1 MTNQNS
7 DLDQLSAAEL
17 RQRLIV
23 AQEENQK
30 LNTIVATMVSELM
43 TPLNVINS
51 DGNLLLEAE
60 NDLFSPLNEKQTKA
74 VGYMQ
79 AGAVRSKEIFQD
91 AIKILTK
98 PEALENLESSL
109 VQDYRR
115 QLHEANQQLDN
126 LQNRKDALH
135 DLFLNFVHDFYTPL
149 TIILA
154 YTKLYQE
161 KQFLPSGSLEELVEI
176 FDSKAKMCLASFQI
190 FRSAYATIYASH
202 EDFDWQIMRL
212 NQLVDASEFEVQFE
226 MEEYPLL
233 RLPESFGQV
242 FRLLWYTFN
251 GVEPK
256 KLPLVVKKDRE
267 QLHLTIISEIH
278 NAMFSYD
285 IDSETNR
292 VSCNERPRLSS
303 ICIANEFVKKVGGT
317 MFIKSDAKTGS
328 TVILI
333 LPIYQQES

>member
-17 RQRLIV
+17 RQRLIA

-43 TPLNVINS
+43 TPLNVIREYAY
-51 DGNLLLEAE
+51 LLLDEE
-60 NDLFSPLNEKQTKA
+60 NAFYQPLDSQQAKA
-74 VGYMQ
+74 VDIMKK
-79 AGAVRSKEIFQD
+79 GAVRSNELLQETK
-91 AIKILTK
+91 KILTK
-98 PEALENLESSL
+98 ADTLENLESSL
-109 VQDYRR
+109 VQNYRR
-115 QLHEANQQLDN
+115 QLQEANQQLDN

-256 KLPLVVKKDRE
+256 KLPLVVKKERE

-278 NAMFSYD
+278 NEVLKDMIGKISKKSE
-285 IDSETNR
+285 DSNLREH
-292 VSCNERPRLSS
+292 
-303 ICIANEFVKKVGGT
+303 
-317 MFIKSDAKTGS
+317 
-328 TVILI
+328 
-333 LPIYQQES
+333 YY